1 FFSPSISIACITF
14 CRKSELYGFGIVIAQ
29 TIRFLSILC
38 PNLAGY
44 SYTNCPDRIFNIL
57 SEDTETAPKCD
68 RYPKSNDRSFH
79 NSMD

>member
-1 FFSPSISIACITF
+1 SFFFSPSISIACITF

-44 SYTNCPDRIFNIL
+44 SY
-57 SEDTETAPKCD
+57 
-68 RYPKSNDRSFH
+68 RSH
-79 NSMD
+79 ELWQNLQLV

>member
-1 FFSPSISIACITF
+1 FFFSPSISIACITF

-44 SYTNCPDRIFNIL
+44 SYIQCCRRFI
-57 SEDTETAPKCD
+57 S
-68 RYPKSNDRSFH
+68 RSA
-79 NSMD
+79 M

>member
-1 FFSPSISIACITF
+1 FFFSPSISIACITF

-44 SYTNCPDRIFNIL
+44 SYINLTFRICHENR
-57 SEDTETAPKCD
+57 TT
-68 RYPKSNDRSFH
+68 
-79 NSMD
+79 

>member
-44 SYTNCPDRIFNIL
+44 SYNKISYALKIQDYRRTG
-57 SEDTETAPKCD
+57 
-68 RYPKSNDRSFH
+68 
-79 NSMD
+79 

>member
-1 FFSPSISIACITF
+1 FFFSPSISIACITF

-44 SYTNCPDRIFNIL
+44 SYIIRLRDVGAFWRSTG
-57 SEDTETAPKCD
+57 TE
-68 RYPKSNDRSFH
+68 R
-79 NSMD
+79 